1 MTTMSGLAVQEGV
14 AEREDKVEGEEG
26 TAGQILLV
34 RSKKV
39 RAALDA

>member
-1 MTTMSGLAVQEGV
+1 MTTMSGLAVQV
-14 AEREDKVEGEEG
+14 AEGEEKEEGEEG

-39 RAALDA
+39 RAALGA